1 MESCAEAVN
10 VFLRVNLPIFS
21 SLLRQKMDAAVWQ
34 SLFAYKLLCFALRT
48 PMKKLRTFLAILL
61 FLGASAAIAADA
73 KRPNVVVL
81 LADDQGWGDLSFNGN
96 TNISTPNIDSLGK
109 KGAVLEHFYV
119 CPVCSP
125 TRAEF
130 LTGRWHPRGGVWNV
144 STGGERL
151 NLDEKTIADT
161 FTAAGYATAA
171 FGKWHNGMQY
181 PYHPRGR
188 GFGEYYGFCS
198 GHWGDYFDAPLEH
211 DGVLVKGEGYIADDF
226 TNHALKFIQ
235 ENRERPF
242 FCYVP
247 YNTPHWPAQAPDEF
261 FAPFANAEIKMRSRS
276 PQEKV
281 EDTRAS
287 LAMTANLDW
296 NVGRIL
302 RRLDELKLADNTIV
316 IYFSDNGPNTWR
328 WNGGMKGKKAGTDEG
343 SVRAPFFIRWPGKIA
358 EGERVTQIAG
368 AIDLLPT
375 LADLC
380 GIPVISQKPLDGISL
395 RQLLTHN
402 IKAGW
407 PERMIFSHWGGN
419 VSVRTQ
425 THRLDN
431 KGQLFNMVADPGQDR
446 DISKEQ
452 PEIAARLAKAVA
464 DYRAEVLPGIADKE
478 LKPFTVGHREFP
490 ITQLPARDGI
500 EHGGVKRSAR
510 APNCSFFTNWKNA
523 EDSITW
529 DIEVATAG
537 KYEAVVYYTCPAADV
552 GSKVELSFNGARTEK
567 TVSEPHDPPLYGAE
581 HDRAKRESE
590 SYVKDFKPLPF
601 GTLDLKPGRGL
612 LTLKALSVPGK
623 SVMDVRL
630 VLLTLVK

>member
-1 MESCAEAVN
+1 MSARFV
-10 VFLRVNLPIFS
+10 
-21 SLLRQKMDAAVWQ
+21 
-34 SLFAYKLLCFALRT
+34 
-48 PMKKLRTFLAILL
+48 AILL
-61 FLGASAAIAADA
+61 ALLASRISAPAAADA

-109 KGAVLEHFYV
+109 NGAVLEHFYV

-144 STGGERL
+144 SQGGERL

-161 FTAAGYATAA
+161 FTAAGYRTAA

-211 DGVLVKGEGYIADDF
+211 NGVLVKGDGYIADDF
-226 TNHALKFIQ
+226 TNHALKFIE
-235 ENRERPF
+235 ENKERPF

-247 YNTPHWPAQAPDEF
+247 YNTPHWPPQAPDEF
-261 FAPFANAEIKMRSRS
+261 YAPFANADIRMRARN
-276 PQEKV
+276 PKQENIA
-281 EDTRAS
+281 DTRAS

-302 RRLDELKLADNTIV
+302 RQLDELKLAEDTIV

-328 WNGGMKGKKAGTDEG
+328 WNGGMKGKKASTDEG
-343 SVRAPFFIRWPGKIA
+343 GVRASFFIRWPGKIA
-358 EGERVTQIAG
+358 EGKRMTPIAG
-368 AIDLLPT
+368 AVDLLPT

-380 GIPVISQKPLDGISL
+380 GVPIVSTKPLDGVSL
-395 RQLLTHN
+395 KPLLTGLP
-402 IKAGW
+402 KVEW
-407 PERMIFSHWGGN
+407 TDRMIFSHWGGN

-425 THRLDN
+425 NYRLDN
-431 KGQLFNMVADPGQDR
+431 MGHFFDMLADPGQDH
-446 DISKEQ
+446 DISKDQ
-452 PEIAARLAKAVA
+452 PEVTKRLAKAVA

-478 LKPFTVGHREFP
+478 LKPFTVGYPEFP
-490 ITQLPARDGI
+490 ITQLPARDGLP
-500 EHGGVKRSAR
+500 HGGIQRSSK
-510 APNCSFFTNWKNA
+510 APNCSFFTHWTKA

-552 GSKVELSFNGARTEK
+552 GSKVELSFNGALSEA
-567 TVSEPHDPPLYGAE
+567 TVSEAWDPPLHGME
-581 HDRAKRESE
+581 HDRSPREAE
-590 SYVKDFKPLPF
+590 SFVKEFKPLKF
-601 GTLDLKPGRGL
+601 GTLELKPGRGQ
-612 LTLKALSVPGK
+612 LTLKALNVPGK

-630 VLLTLVK
+630 IFVTLVK

>member
-1 MESCAEAVN
+1 MRC
-10 VFLRVNLPIFS
+10 IFF
-21 SLLRQKMDAAVWQ
+21 A
-34 SLFAYKLLCFALRT
+34 LFALT
-48 PMKKLRTFLAILL
+48 
-61 FLGASAAIAADA
+61 SAVFAADA
-73 KRPNVVVL
+73 KHPNVVVL

-109 KGAVLEHFYV
+109 NGAVLERFYV

-151 NLDEKTIADT
+151 NLSEKTIADT
-161 FTAAGYATAA
+161 FAAAGYATAA

-211 DGVLVKGEGYIADDF
+211 NGVLVKGEGYIADDF
-226 TNHALKFIQ
+226 TNHALKFIV
-235 ENRERPF
+235 ENKERPF

-261 FAPFANAEIKMRSRS
+261 FAPFANAKIEMRSRS
-276 PQEKV
+276 QQEKV

-302 RRLDELKLADNTIV
+302 KRLDELKLADNTIV

-328 WNGGMKGKKAGTDEG
+328 WNGGMKGKKASTDEG
-343 SVRAPFFIRWPGKIA
+343 GVRAPFFIRWPGKIA
-358 EGERVTQIAG
+358 AGSRVTPIAG
-368 AIDLLPT
+368 AVDLLPT
-375 LADLC
+375 LAELC
-380 GIPVISQKPLDGISL
+380 GVPIISQKPLDGRSL
-395 RQLLTHN
+395 KPMLTGFP
-402 IKAGW
+402 KADW
-407 PERMIFSHWGGN
+407 PDRMIFSHWGGR

-425 THRLDN
+425 QHRLDA
-431 KGQLFNMVADPGQDR
+431 GGALFDMVADPGQDR

-464 DYRAEVLPGIADKE
+464 DYRAEVLPGIANKE
-478 LKPFTVGHREFP
+478 LKPFTVGYPAFP

-552 GSKVELSFNGARTEK
+552 GSQVELSFNGARTET
-567 TVSEPHDPPLYGAE
+567 TVSVAHDPPLHGEE
-581 HDRAKRESE
+581 HDRAKREAE
-590 SYVKDFKPLPF
+590 SFVKDFKPLPL
-601 GTLDLKPGRGL
+601 GTLDLKPGRGP

-623 SVMDVRL
+623 QVMDVRL
-630 VLLTLVK
+630 ILLTLVR

>member
-1 MESCAEAVN
+1 MNRLLLLCLALFSSVAFSAEA
-10 VFLRVNLPIFS
+10 
-21 SLLRQKMDAAVWQ
+21 
-34 SLFAYKLLCFALRT
+34 
-48 PMKKLRTFLAILL
+48 KK
-61 FLGASAAIAADA
+61 
-73 KRPNVVVL
+73 PNVVVL

-96 TNISTPNIDSLGK
+96 TNISTPNIDSIAK
-109 KGAVLEHFYV
+109 KGAVMERFYV

-151 NLDEKTIADT
+151 NLSEKTIADT
-161 FTAAGYATAA
+161 FTAAGYQTAA

-211 DGVLVKGEGYIADDF
+211 NGQIVKGDGFLPDDL
-226 TNHALKFIQ
+226 TNHALKFIE
-235 ENRERPF
+235 ENKDRPF

-261 FAPFANAEIKMRSRS
+261 FAPFANREITLRATNPK
-276 PQEKV
+276 QEDIA
-281 EDTRAS
+281 DTRAS

-302 RRLDELKLADNTIV
+302 KRLDELKLAEDTIV
-316 IYFSDNGPNTWR
+316 IYFSDNGPNKFR
-328 WNGGMKGKKAGTDEG
+328 WNGGMKGKKGTTDEG
-343 SVRAPFFIRWPGKIA
+343 GVRSPLVIRWPGKIA
-358 EGERVTQIAG
+358 EGTRVPQIAG
-368 AIDLLPT
+368 AVDLLPT
-375 LADLC
+375 LADMC
-380 GIPVISQKPLDGISL
+380 GISVASQKPLDGKSL
-395 RQLLTHN
+395 KPLL
-402 IKAGW
+402 AGSPKGEW
-407 PERMIFSHWGGN
+407 ADRMIFSHWGGR

-425 THRLDN
+425 QYRLDA
-431 KGQLFNMVADPGQDR
+431 GGALFDMVADPGQER

-452 PEIAARLAKAVA
+452 PEVTARLAKAVA
-464 DYRAEVLPGIADKE
+464 GYRAEVMPGIADKTQ
-478 LKPFTVGHREFP
+478 KPFTVGYREFP
-490 ITQLPARDGI
+490 ITQLPARDGV
-500 EHGGVKRSAR
+500 EHGDVKRSAR
-510 APNCSFFTNWKNA
+510 APNCSYFTNWTKP

-552 GSKVELSFNGARTEK
+552 GSKVELSFNGARTET
-567 TVSEPHDPPLYGAE
+567 TVSDAWDPPLYGKE
-581 HDRAKRESE
+581 HDRATREAE
-590 SYVKDFKPLPF
+590 SFVKDFKPLSLGKF
-601 GTLDLKPGRGL
+601 DLQPGRGQ
-612 LTLKALSVPGK
+612 LTLKALAIPGK

-630 VLLTLVK
+630 ILLTLAK

>member
-1 MESCAEAVN
+1 MHRI
-10 VFLRVNLPIFS
+10 FLT
-21 SLLRQKMDAAVWQ
+21 LLALTAA
-34 SLFAYKLLCFALRT
+34 T
-48 PMKKLRTFLAILL
+48 
-61 FLGASAAIAADA
+61 IAADT
-73 KRPNVVVL
+73 KKPNVVVL

-96 TNISTPNIDSLGK
+96 TNIFTPNIDSLGK
-109 KGAVLEHFYV
+109 KGAVLERFYV

-144 STGGERL
+144 SLGGERL

-211 DGVLVKGEGYIADDF
+211 NGELVKGVGYIADDF
-226 TNHALKFIQ
+226 TNHALKFIE
-235 ENRERPF
+235 ENKARPF

-247 YNTPHWPAQAPDEF
+247 YNTPHWPAQVPDEF
-261 FAPFANAEIKMRSRS
+261 FAPFANKEIAMRSKS

-302 RRLDELKLADNTIV
+302 KRLDELKLAEDTIV
-316 IYFSDNGPNTWR
+316 IYFSDNGPNTFR
-328 WNGGMKGKKAGTDEG
+328 WNGGMKGKKGTTDEG
-343 SVRAPFFIRWPGKIA
+343 GVRAPFFIRWPGKIA
-358 EGERVTQIAG
+358 EGSRVTQIAG
-368 AIDLLPT
+368 AVDLLPT

-380 GIPVISQKPLDGISL
+380 GVPIISKKPLDGLSL

-407 PERMIFSHWGGN
+407 PDRMIFSHWGGN

-431 KGQLFNMVADPGQDR
+431 KGQLFGMVADPGQER

-452 PEIAARLAKAVA
+452 PEVTARLAKAVA
-464 DYRAEVLPGIADKE
+464 DYRAEVLPGIADKTMR
-478 LKPFTVGHREFP
+478 PFSVGHSEFP
-490 ITQLPARDGI
+490 ITQLPARDGVA
-500 EHGGVKRSAR
+500 HGGVKRSAK
-510 APNCSFFTNWKNA
+510 APNCSFFTHWTKP

-537 KYEAVVYYTCPAADV
+537 KYEAVVYYTCAAADV
-552 GSKVELSFNGARTEK
+552 GSKVELSFNGASTTT
-567 TVSEPHDPPLYGAE
+567 TVSEAWDPPLRGEE
-581 HDRAKRESE
+581 HDRAKREAE
-590 SYVKDFKPLPF
+590 SLVKDFKPLKF
-601 GTLDLKPGRGL
+601 GTFDLKPGRGE

-630 VLLTLVK
+630 IFLTLVK

>member
-1 MESCAEAVN
+1 M
-10 VFLRVNLPIFS
+10 
-21 SLLRQKMDAAVWQ
+21 KMP
-34 SLFAYKLLCFALRT
+34 R
-48 PMKKLRTFLAILL
+48 PFLAILL
-61 FLGASAAIAADA
+61 LLIASAASAADA
-73 KRPNVVVL
+73 KHPNVVVL

-109 KGAVLEHFYV
+109 KGAVLERFYV

-144 STGGERL
+144 SLGGERL
-151 NLDEKTIADT
+151 NLSEKTIADT

-211 DGVLVKGEGYIADDF
+211 NGEIVKGDGYIADDF
-226 TNHALKFIQ
+226 TNHALKFIE
-235 ENRERPF
+235 ENKERPF

-247 YNTPHWPAQAPDEF
+247 YNTPHWPAQVPDEF
-261 FAPFANAEIKMRSRS
+261 FAPFANAEIKMRATN
-276 PQEKV
+276 PKQEDIV
-281 EDTRAS
+281 DTRAS

-316 IYFSDNGPNTWR
+316 IYFSDNGPNTFR
-328 WNGGMKGKKAGTDEG
+328 WNGGMKGKKGTTDEG
-343 SVRAPFFIRWPGKIA
+343 GVRAPFLIRWPGKIA
-358 EGERVTQIAG
+358 EGKRVTQIAG

-375 LADLC
+375 LTDFC
-380 GIPVISQKPLDGISL
+380 GVPIISQKPLDGKSL
-395 RQLLTHN
+395 RPLLLGD
-402 IKAGW
+402 AAAW
-407 PERMIFSHWGGN
+407 PERMIFSHWAGK

-425 THRLDN
+425 THRLDAA
-431 KGQLFNMVADPGQDR
+431 GLLFDMVADPGQTR

-452 PEIAARLAKAVA
+452 PDITARLTKAVA
-464 DYRAEVLPGIADKE
+464 EYRADVLPGIADKE
-478 LKPFTVGHREFP
+478 LKPFTVGYPEFP

-500 EHGGVKRSAR
+500 PHGGVKRSAG
-510 APNCSFFTNWKNA
+510 APNCSFFTKWTST

-537 KYEAVVYYTCPAADV
+537 KYEAVVHYTCPAADA
-552 GSKVELSFNGARTEK
+552 GSKVELSFNGSRVEK
-567 TVSEPHDPPLYGAE
+567 TVSEPHDPPLHGAE
-581 HDRAKRESE
+581 RDRAPRGGESF
-590 SYVKDFKPLPF
+590 VKDFKPLPL
-601 GTLDLKPGRGL
+601 GTLDLQPGRGL

-630 VLLTLVK
+630 ILLKLVK

>member
-1 MESCAEAVN
+1 MN
-10 VFLRVNLPIFS
+10 TLPRI
-21 SLLRQKMDAAVWQ
+21 
-34 SLFAYKLLCFALRT
+34 
-48 PMKKLRTFLAILL
+48 LAILL
-61 FLGASAAIAADA
+61 FLAASAVFAAEA

-96 TNISTPNIDSLGK
+96 TNIATPNIDLLGK
-109 KGAVLEHFYV
+109 HGAVLERFFV
-119 CPVCSP
+119 CAVCSP

-151 NLDEKTIADT
+151 NLSEKTIADT

-211 DGVLVKGEGYIADDF
+211 NGQLVQGEGYIADDF
-226 TNHALKFIQ
+226 TNHALKFIA
-235 ENRERPF
+235 ENRARPF

-247 YNTPHWPAQAPDEF
+247 FNTPHFPAQAPDEF
-261 FAPFANAEIKMRSRS
+261 FAPFANADLKLRARN
-276 PQEKV
+276 PKQEDIA
-281 EDTRAS
+281 ETRGS

-302 RRLDELKLADNTIV
+302 KRLDELKLAEDTIV

-358 EGERVTQIAG
+358 EGKRVTPIAG
-368 AIDLLPT
+368 AVDLLPT

-380 GIPVISQKPLDGISL
+380 GVPIVSTKPLDGVSL
-395 RQLLTHN
+395 KPLLTGSP
-402 IKAGW
+402 KVEWAD
-407 PERMIFSHWGGN
+407 RMIFSHWGGR

-425 THRLDN
+425 QHRLDAT
-431 KGQLFNMVADPGQDR
+431 GALFDMAADPAQDR
-446 DISKEQ
+446 DIAKEQ
-452 PEIAARLAKAVA
+452 PEVTARLAKAVA
-464 DYRAEVLPGIADKE
+464 DYRADVLPGIADKE
-478 LKPFTVGHREFP
+478 LKPFTVGYREFP
-490 ITQLPARDGI
+490 ITQLPARDGLA
-500 EHGGVKRSAR
+500 HGGVQRSAK
-510 APNCSFFTNWKNA
+510 APNCSFFTHWTNA

-529 DIEVATAG
+529 DIEVANAG
-537 KYEAVVYYTCPAADV
+537 NYEAVVYYTCAAADV
-552 GSKVELSFNGARTEK
+552 GSKVELSFNGARTET
-567 TVSEPHDPPLYGAE
+567 TVSLPHDPPLHGEE

-590 SYVKDFKPLPF
+590 SYVKDFKPLPL

-623 SVMDVRL
+623 QVMDVRL
-630 VLLTLVK
+630 ILLTLVK

>member
-1 MESCAEAVN
+1 MILN
-10 VFLRVNLPIFS
+10 P
-21 SLLRQKMDAAVWQ
+21 
-34 SLFAYKLLCFALRT
+34 LF
-48 PMKKLRTFLAILL
+48 LL
-61 FLGASAAIAADA
+61 FFLASAAIAADA

-144 STGGERL
+144 SLGGERL

-161 FTAAGYATAA
+161 FTAAGYQTAA

-211 DGVLVKGEGYIADDF
+211 NGVLVKGDGYIADDF
-226 TNHALKFIQ
+226 TKHALKFIE

-261 FAPFANAEIKMRSRS
+261 WAPFANKEITMRSKM
-276 PQEKV
+276 PQENIG
-281 EDTRAS
+281 DTRAS

-302 RRLDELKLADNTIV
+302 KRLDELKLAEDTIV

-328 WNGGMKGKKAGTDEG
+328 WNGGMKGKKASTDEG
-343 SVRAPFFIRWPGKIA
+343 GVRAPFFIRWPRHIRKGIH
-358 EGERVTQIAG
+358 VQSIAG
-368 AIDLLPT
+368 AVDLLPT

-380 GIPVISQKPLDGISL
+380 NVPIISHKPLDGRSL
-395 RQLLTHN
+395 KPMLTGFP
-402 IKAGW
+402 KAEW
-407 PERMIFSHWGGN
+407 PDRMIFSHWGGN

-431 KGQLFNMVADPGQDR
+431 MGHLFDMLADPGQDH

-452 PEIAARLAKAVA
+452 PEVTARLAKAVA

-478 LKPFTVGHREFP
+478 LKPFTVGYPEFP
-490 ITQLPARDGI
+490 ITQLPARDGLP
-500 EHGGVKRSAR
+500 HGGVQRSSK
-510 APNCSFFTNWKNA
+510 APNCSFFTNWTKA

-529 DIEVATAG
+529 DIEVANAG
-537 KYEAVVYYTCPAADV
+537 KYEAVVYYTCAAADV
-552 GSKVELSFNGARTEK
+552 GSKVELSFNGARSGT
-567 TVSEPHDPPLYGAE
+567 TVSEAWNPPLHGME
-581 HDRAKRESE
+581 HDRSPREAE
-590 SYVKDFKPLPF
+590 SFVKEFKPLKF
-601 GTLDLKPGRGL
+601 GTLDLQPGHGQ

-630 VLLTLVK
+630 IFLTLVK

>member
-1 MESCAEAVN
+1 MRHI
-10 VFLRVNLPIFS
+10 FLTV
-21 SLLRQKMDAAVWQ
+21 
-34 SLFAYKLLCFALRT
+34 FALAT
-48 PMKKLRTFLAILL
+48 VL
-61 FLGASAAIAADA
+61 IAADA

-109 KGAVLEHFYV
+109 KGAVLERFYV

-151 NLDEKTIADT
+151 NLSEKTIADT
-161 FTAAGYATAA
+161 FTAAGYQTAA

-211 DGVLVKGEGYIADDF
+211 NGQLVTGQGFLPDDL
-226 TNHALKFIQ
+226 TNHALKFIE
-235 ENRERPF
+235 ENKARPF

-247 YNTPHWPAQAPDEF
+247 FNTPHFPAQAPDEF
-261 FAPFANAEIKMRSRS
+261 FAPFANADLKMRAAN
-276 PQEKV
+276 PKQEDIA
-281 EDTRAS
+281 DTRAS
-287 LAMTANLDW
+287 LAMTANIDW
-296 NVGRIL
+296 NVGRVL
-302 RRLDELKLADNTIV
+302 KRLDELKLAEDTIV

-328 WNGGMKGKKAGTDEG
+328 WNGGMKGKKATTDEG
-343 SVRAPFFIRWPGKIA
+343 GVRSSFFIRWPGKIEA
-358 EGERVTQIAG
+358 GKHVTQIAG
-368 AIDLLPT
+368 AVDLLPT

-380 GIPVISQKPLDGISL
+380 GVPVASTKPLDGKSL
-395 RQLLTHN
+395 KPLLSGLPKTEW
-402 IKAGW
+402 AD
-407 PERMIFSHWGGN
+407 RMIFSHWGGR

-425 THRLDN
+425 QYRLDA
-431 KGQLFNMVADPGQDR
+431 GGALFDMVADPGQDR

-452 PEIAARLAKAVA
+452 SEVTARLAKAVA

-478 LKPFTVGHREFP
+478 LKAFTVGYPEFP

-500 EHGGVKRSAR
+500 PHGGVKRSAR
-510 APNCSFFTNWKNA
+510 APNCSFFTNWTKA

-537 KYEAVVYYTCPAADV
+537 KYEAVVYYTCPVADV
-552 GSKVELSFNGARTEK
+552 GSKVELSFDGVRTET
-567 TVSEPHDPPLYGAE
+567 TVSVPHDPPLHGAE
-581 HDRAKRESE
+581 HDRAHRDSE

-630 VLLTLVK
+630 ILLTLVK